1 MKETITRGAYNF
13 AFYFAMFWVS
23 GLTGLTRAIPP
34 FIQMAA
40 DIAALLYIG
49 AFLSL
54 KFYSFIYKPTS
65 ETEKPLTS
73 DESWKMPLTAV
84 FVLVGLFI
92 LFKYI
97 GKEYVN
103 YALVG
108 YFSLLG
114 LYSVKF
120 WIDNLTEDIS
130 LFQPLREL
138 EVAHIEV
145 YRWFKGKYDVSA
157 FDLLG
162 YIISSVIIGIYIYF
176 RDWVSNNI
184 IGAAFCLYGFENIYI
199 GRFSTAFIMLSLFF
213 VYDIYFVFGTTI
225 MVTIALG
232 IDGPI
237 KLLLPRV
244 TDPRNSLIGLGDILV
259 PGLLLTL
266 CLRYDLSEY
275 LNSCMKDPKAK
286 LKKIFP
292 KNSYDFPKPYFTTC
306 FIGYAIGLCITIAV
320 GTIFNASQPALLY
333 LVPTTVIPVIILS
346 ITKGDFKKV
355 MAYDEEAETTR
366 LKELI
371 KPSDKA

>member
-1 MKETITRGAYNF
+1 MKVTVTRGAYNF

-34 FIQMAA
+34 FIQMSV
-40 DIAALLYIG
+40 DIAALLYVG

-54 KFYSFIYKPTS
+54 KFYSFVYKPSS

-73 DESWKMPLTAV
+73 DESWKMPLTAG
-84 FVLVGLFI
+84 FVLVGLFM

-108 YFSLLG
+108 YFSFLG
-114 LYSVKF
+114 FCSIKF
-120 WIDNLTEDIS
+120 WIDILCEDVSI
-130 LFQPLREL
+130 FQPLKDMD
-138 EVAHIEV
+138 VAKVEV
-145 YRWFKGKYDVSA
+145 YRWFEGKLDISVFDVIGYLISA
-157 FDLLG
+157 A
-162 YIISSVIIGIYIYF
+162 IIAVYIYF

-199 GRFSTAFIMLSLFF
+199 GSFSTAFIMLGLFF
-213 VYDIYFVFGTTI
+213 FYDIFFVFGTSI

-266 CLRYDLSEY
+266 CLRYDLLQYVEKR
-275 LNSCMKDPKAK
+275 MKESKGK
-286 LKKIFP
+286 LKAAFP
-292 KNSYDFPKPYFTTC
+292 KTSSEFPKPYFITC
-306 FIGYAIGLCITIAV
+306 FVGYGLGLCLTIAV

-333 LVPTTVIPVIILS
+333 LVPMTVIPVALLS
-346 ITKGDFKKV
+346 IVKGDFKKILT
-355 MAYDEEAETTR
+355 YNEETEATR

-371 KPSDKA
+371 KPANKS